1 MRKLVY
7 AFAILAAAASTV
19 AVAGEIK
26 QDQKSATPTVSATQ
40 MSDTEMDK
48 VTAGSAADVENQFPF
63 IGVWVNAPK
72 NNLSGHPG
80 QGYPSPGDKPLGL
93 SAVCFNRTFNGTGC

>member
-7 AFAILAAAASTV
+7 AFAIIAAAASTA

-40 MSDTEMDK
+40 MSDAEMDK
-48 VTAGSAADVENQFPF
+48 VTAGVEGRG
-63 IGVWVNAPK
+63 ILTAI
-72 NNLSGHPG
+72 
-80 QGYPSPGDKPLGL
+80 
-93 SAVCFNRTFNGTGC
+93 GTGNPPIYQVNRADPRGTGKCTVLLFC